1 MENATTPDQDLEKL
15 VALIKDIKT
24 AMFTTAE
31 IDGTLRSRP
40 MRTQQ
45 VKPDGTLW
53 FFTWEDSGKTHEIKH
68 DRHVNVSYMSDAD
81 NTYVSVSG
89 KARVVKDQ
97 AKIDELWHEPL
108 KAWFPNGKDDPNIAL
123 IKVTIHQAEYWDTPS
138 STLVHLYGMAKAM
151 ITGEAADPGENKKI
165 NL

>member
-1 MENATTPDQDLEKL
+1 MENTPNQDLEKL
-15 VALIKDIKT
+15 VDLIKNIKT

-31 IDGTLRSRP
+31 VDGTLRSRP

-45 VKPDGTLW
+45 AKPDGILW
-53 FFTWEDSGKTHEIKH
+53 FFNAEDSAKTHEIQQ
-68 DRHVNVSYMSDAD
+68 DRHVNVSFMDDAN

-89 KARVVKDQ
+89 KARNVKDK

-108 KAWFPNGKDDPNIAL
+108 KAWFPEGKDDPNISL
-123 IKVTIHQAEYWDTPS
+123 IKVTIDQAEYWDTPS
-138 STLVHLYGMAKAM
+138 STLVHLYGMVKATL
-151 ITGEAADPGENKKI
+151 TGEPAHPGENKKI

>member
-1 MENATTPDQDLEKL
+1 MENTENKELEKL
-15 VALIKDIKT
+15 VELIKDIKT

-45 VKPDGTLW
+45 VKSDGILW
-53 FFTWEDSGKTHEIKH
+53 FFTGEDSRKTHEIKQ
-68 DRHVNVSYMSDAD
+68 DKHVNVSYMDDAS

-89 KARVVKDQ
+89 KAKTVKDKT
-97 AKIDELWHEPL
+97 KIDELWHEPL
-108 KAWFPNGKDDPNIAL
+108 KAWFPEGKDDPNIAL
-123 IKVTIHQAEYWDTPS
+123 IKVTISQAEYWDTPS
-138 STLVHLYGMAKAM
+138 STLVHLYGMAKAAL
-151 ITGEAADPGENKKI
+151 TGEPAHPGENKKI

>member
-1 MENATTPDQDLEKL
+1 MENTPNQDLEKL
-15 VALIKDIKT
+15 VDLIKNIKT

-31 IDGTLRSRP
+31 VDGTLRSRP

-45 VKPDGTLW
+45 AKPDGILW
-53 FFTWEDSGKTHEIKH
+53 FFNAADSAKTHEIQQ
-68 DRHVNVSYMSDAD
+68 DRHVNVSFMDDAS

-89 KARVVKDQ
+89 KARNVKDK

-108 KAWFPNGKDDPNIAL
+108 KAWFPEGKDDPNISL
-123 IKVTIHQAEYWDTPS
+123 IKVTIDQAEYWDSPS
-138 STLVHLYGMAKAM
+138 STLVHLYGMVKATL
-151 ITGEAADPGENKKI
+151 TGEPAHPGENKKI

>member
-1 MENATTPDQDLEKL
+1 MENPNNQDLEKL
-15 VALIKDIKT
+15 IDLIKDIKT

-45 VKPDGTLW
+45 TTPDGTLW
-53 FFTWEDSGKTHEIKH
+53 FFTGQESNKTHEIKH
-68 DRHVNVSYMSDAD
+68 DKHVNVSYMDDAS

-89 KARVVKDQ
+89 KAKTVKDK

-108 KAWFPNGKDDPNIAL
+108 KAWFPEGKEDPNIAL
-123 IKVTIHQAEYWDTPS
+123 IKVTIEQAEYWDTPS
-138 STLVHLYGMAKAM
+138 NAFVHLYGMAKAI
-151 ITGEAADPGENKKI
+151 ITGEPAHPGENKKI
-165 NL
+165 DL